1 MSAER
6 AWDDLAVIAPAPPPP
21 VPTDAPGEDPGQSWA
36 TPIDWASFWT
46 DPGTGSDF
54 VLPPFIAAKRQTA
67 IYSAAKT
74 GKSLLALDA
83 VAAGVTGRSVLGQG
97 ATAPIRVLYIDQEMT
112 PEDLRER
119 LTDLGY
125 GPADDLSGLAYYQ
138 LASLPPLDTDIGGE
152 VLMDL
157 VHQHGADLVVVD
169 TMARVVSGDE
179 NQADT
184 YRSFYR
190 HTGRRLKADGVALL
204 RLDHAG
210 KDSALG
216 QRGSSAKADDLDVV
230 YRLVADDATHLRLT
244 CTHRRVPWVPT
255 SLELVR
261 HEEPILRHVV
271 VEGSWPAGTVDVA
284 HDLDRLDVPVD
295 APVSRATA
303 ALKVAG
309 SPRRKAT
316 VAAAQRYRKAR
327 S

>member
-1 MSAER
+1 VSAER

-21 VPTDAPGEDPGQSWA
+21 EPTDAPGEDPGQSWA

-74 GKSLLALDA
+74 GKSLLALDV
-83 VAAGVTGRSVLGQG
+83 VAAAVTGGDVLGQG
-97 ATAPIRVLYIDQEMT
+97 ATAPTRVLYIDQEMT

-138 LASLPPLDTDIGGE
+138 LASLPPLDSELGGE

-157 VHQHGADLVVVD
+157 VHQHGADLVVID

-179 NQADT
+179 NAADT
-184 YRSFYR
+184 YRAFYR

-244 CTHRRVPWVPT
+244 CTHRRIPWVPT
-255 SLELVR
+255 TVQLLR
-261 HEEPILRHVV
+261 HEEPVLRHVL
-271 VEGSWPAGTVDVA
+271 VEDSWPGGTIDAAG
-284 HDLDRLDVPVD
+284 DLDRLGVPTD
-295 APVSRATA
+295 ATVASATA
-303 ALKVAG
+303 ALKAAG
-309 SPRRKAT
+309 CSRRKAT
-316 VAAAQRYRKAR
+316 VGAAQRYRKAQ